1 MRGCGTC
8 LPLCLSSSTLFVD
21 TWETLDSH
29 ISKPCTWPSRRLALT
44 SPWCLVEES
53 LKRDVLCIFCG
64 VLNAQASSFKFPI
77 AGHGTAG
84 ATFSLQCY
92 WCLLCIVFLTALF
105 VSRAHA
111 ICLLFFSV
119 DGGRFSNCVDQLLSW
134 VRNNNRRKW
143 YIVVS
148 YLLRPIVNM
157 RVIFD
162 KCNCI
167 NFQNWHNFP
176 NVASSHRFCKLIHK

>member
-92 WCLLCIVFLTALF
+92 WCLLCIVCFFDSSICVAVTCYLFIIFQSKGGGFEIVLTYCSAGSETTPEESDTLL
-105 VSRAHA
+105 
-111 ICLLFFSV
+111 CLIYW
-119 DGGRFSNCVDQLLSW
+119 G
-134 VRNNNRRKW
+134 
-143 YIVVS
+143 
-148 YLLRPIVNM
+148 P
-157 RVIFD
+157 
-162 KCNCI
+162 
-167 NFQNWHNFP
+167 
-176 NVASSHRFCKLIHK
+176 